1 MWSLTSFCYIFSV
14 KKTFKKY
21 FIPHAGNDYHPHI
34 LHAKRAWFYGTLG
47 VFIKCIVVFAV
58 VLLPAEAYVM
68 PDIVAVE
75 ESKAIMLTNNLR
87 ASAGVPKLK
96 ENAKLSA
103 SAVFKAEDMA
113 DKNYFAHESPEGNRL
128 AYFLTKAGYKY
139 RSAGENLAIG
149 YFDATEVVAAWKAS
163 PTHKANMLDKDFT
176 EIGIGSKGGVY
187 DGAATL
193 YIAEHFGSP
202 DSSGDAI
209 VSVALT
215 GDNTPAVVTDKNV
228 LAEKTST
235 QSDRVSWLYKYKTA
249 DNILSDTM
257 PFFGYSKMIYLCL
270 ILFFAVVLVINVLVE
285 MKIRHKHVI
294 VRTLGLLG
302 VLVGLWLI

>member
-1 MWSLTSFCYIFSV
+1 M

-21 FIPHAGNDYHPHI
+21 FIPHAGNNFQPHI
-34 LHAKRAWFYGTLG
+34 LHAKRAWFYGALG
-47 VFIKCIVVFAV
+47 VFIKCIVVLAV

-75 ESKAIMLTNNLR
+75 ESKVVMLTNNLR
-87 ASAGVPKLK
+87 VSAGIPKLK
-96 ENAKLSA
+96 ENVKLDA
-103 SAVFKAEDMA
+103 SAVFKAEDMVE
-113 DKNYFAHESPEGNRL
+113 KNYFAHESPEGNRL
-128 AYFLTKAGYKY
+128 AYFLAKAGYKY

-202 DSSGDAI
+202 DYSGDAYAN
-209 VSVALT
+209 VALA
-215 GDNTPAVVTDKNV
+215 GDDQTAVAAKNV
-228 LAEKTST
+228 LSEKTSIGNG
-235 QSDRVSWLYKYKTA
+235 RVSWLYKYKTA
-249 DNILSDTM
+249 NNILSDTM
-257 PFFGYSKMIYLCL
+257 PFFGYSRMVYLCL
-270 ILFFAVVLVINVLVE
+270 IVFFALALAINLLVE
-285 MKIRHKHVI
+285 MKVRHKHVF
-294 VRTLGLLG
+294 VRTLSLLG